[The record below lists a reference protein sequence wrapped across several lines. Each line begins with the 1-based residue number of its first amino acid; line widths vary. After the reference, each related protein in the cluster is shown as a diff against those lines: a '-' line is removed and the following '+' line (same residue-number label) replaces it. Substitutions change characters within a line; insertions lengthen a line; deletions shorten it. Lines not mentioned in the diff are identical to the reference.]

1 MLWSFLLI
9 FVAVESNASPAATHT
24 AHQSTELAAGRQ
36 AAPLNAALVGLFS
49 PPFVVL
55 VGMSALFYTFEK
67 FTKDMVKAA
76 SDKTKLRFRRKK
88 KKPVEGG
95 GVQPFPTPAA
105 PAPPARDF
113 VREHRRFLSVLE
125 KMKY

>member
-9 FVAVESNASPAATHT
+9 CAAIESNASPATHT
-24 AHQSTELAAGRQ
+24 AQQSTELAAGRQ

-67 FTKDMVKAA
+67 FTKDMMKAA

-88 KKPVEGG
+88 KKPVDGG
-95 GVQPFPTPAA
+95 GVKPFPTPAA

-113 VREHRRFLSVLE
+113 VREHRRFLSVLG